1 MFRMHQNALPPDITF
16 PANLEALGYFVTEQ
30 DLIRQ
35 IANPDKKYQ
44 YKINRND
51 RVNDVFKEA
60 MNSEYWSF
68 DSNAEIANILR

>member
-1 MFRMHQNALPPDITF
+1 MFRMHLNALPPDDTF
-16 PANLEALGYFVTEQ
+16 PANLEALGYFVTDQ

-51 RVNDVFKEA
+51 RVNDVFKET
-60 MNSEYWSF
+60 MNSEYSPLGIIP
-68 DSNAEIANILR
+68 EIADMFR